1 MRIYWGTLFKKCDK
15 DKDKFPFGIWFF
27 DGKQGSGKTLSC
39 VFLALKFK
47 EKYEDLR
54 LVSNVVINGWG
65 EDVEYFSTPTELVQ
79 ILNGNSNN
87 KHTLVIIDEA
97 LSYFA
102 ENGGIDPALMSEIT
116 QNRKQRRLMFI
127 ATQKFKRVNNRIR
140 DFSMRTIKCRSF
152 FSLQYNVVRDDEEL
166 IFDKETMDFI
176 GRRVGSFIFKRNND
190 LFARYDTFAKTE
202 IDTKKRTD
210 TLLTARAPAP
220 SFTAPEAAPV
230 NKERKGKLWLK

>member
-1 MRIYWGTLFKKCDK
+1 MRIYWGTIFKKCDK

-39 VFLALKFK
+39 VFLALQFK
-47 EKYEDLR
+47 KKYTDLH
-54 LVSNVVINGWG
+54 LISNVEVKGFPNA
-65 EDVEYFSTPTELVQ
+65 VYFSTPTELVQ
-79 ILNGNSNN
+79 ILNENGEDH

-102 ENGGIDPALMSEIT
+102 ENGGIDPGLMSEIT

-140 DFSMRTIKCRSF
+140 DFSMRTIKCRHFGSF
-152 FSLQYNVVRDDEEL
+152 QYNVIRDDETL
-166 IFDKETMDFI
+166 VFDKNEMDFI
-176 GRRVGSFIFKRNND
+176 GRRIGSFIFKRNNE
-190 LFARYDTFAKTE
+190 LFSQYDTFAKTK

-210 TLLTARAPAP
+210 ALLSARAPAP
-220 SFTAPEAAPV
+220 TAQEGAAQD
-230 NKERKGKLWLK
+230 NKERKVRFWL

>member
-1 MRIYWGTLFKKCDK
+1 MKIYWGTLIKKCDK
-15 DKDKFPFGIWFF
+15 DRDKFPFGIWFF

-39 VFLALKFK
+39 VFLALQYKK
-47 EKYEDLR
+47 KYEDLH
-54 LVSNVVINGWG
+54 LISNVEIKGW
-65 EDVEYFSTPTELVQ
+65 EDAEYFATPTELVK
-79 ILNGNSNN
+79 ILNGNSNH

-140 DFSMRTIKCRSF
+140 DFSMRTIKCKHLCSI
-152 FSLQYNVVRDDEEL
+152 QYNVIRDDEDL
-166 IFDKETMDFI
+166 VFDKESMDFV
-176 GRRVGSFIFKRNND
+176 GRRVGSFIFKRHND
-190 LFARYDTFAKTE
+190 LFKRYDTYAKTI
-202 IDTKKRTD
+202 IDTTKRTD

-220 SFTAPEAAPV
+220 SSTAQEGAAV
-230 NKERKGKLWLK
+230 NKEKKGLLWLK

>member
-1 MRIYWGTLFKKCDK
+1 MKIYWGTLFKKCDK
-15 DKDKFPFGIWFF
+15 DYDKFPFGIWFF

-39 VFLALKFK
+39 VFLALQYKK
-47 EKYEDLR
+47 KYEELR
-54 LVSNVVINGWG
+54 LISNVEIKGWK
-65 EDVEYFSTPTELVQ
+65 DAEYFSTPAELVE
-79 ILNGNSNN
+79 ILNGNSDN

-127 ATQKFKRVNNRIR
+127 ATQKFKRVNNRLR
-140 DFSMRTIKCRSF
+140 DFSMRTIKCRHLF
-152 FSLQYNVVRDDEEL
+152 NLQYNVIRDDEDL
-166 IFDKETMDFI
+166 VFDKEVMDFV
-176 GRRVGSFIFKRNND
+176 GRRVGSFVFKRNND
-190 LFARYDTFAKTE
+190 LFKRYDTYAKTK

-220 SFTAPEAAPV
+220 SFTAQEGVAQV
-230 NKERKGKLWLK
+230 KEKRRSIWLK

>member
-1 MRIYWGTLFKKCDK
+1 MKIYWGTLLKKHTP

-39 VFLALKFK
+39 VFLALDFK
-47 EKYEDLR
+47 KKYEDLH
-54 LVSNVVINGWG
+54 LISNVEIKEF
-65 EDVEYFSTPTELVQ
+65 EDAEYFETPTQLVQ
-79 ILNGNSNN
+79 ILNANSNH

-127 ATQKFKRVNNRIR
+127 ATQKFKRVNNRLR

-152 FSLQYNVVRDDEEL
+152 FSIQYNVIRDDEEL
-166 IFDKETMDFI
+166 VFDKQSMDFVGHRI
-176 GRRVGSFIFKRNND
+176 GSFLFKRNNE
-190 LFARYDTFAKTE
+190 LYSKYDTFAKTK
-202 IDTKKRTD
+202 IDTTKRTD

-220 SFTAPEAAPV
+220 SYTAPEALPD
-230 NKERKGKLWLK
+230 NKEKKGMLWLK